1 MLAKCLTWRAWGWF
15 KMLHYHN
22 SALQAR
28 SIRCRT
34 LLSLFATSDVV
45 TLFSRHNFTSIGH
58 HLMAPSLFD
67 VLVWLVSLVSG
78 IHNKTHTNTQN
89 PWCQLHSV
97 IVKSCQFLSWC
108 VNRLKKKVKKV
119 ARNGQQLA
127 WQSKCKEW
135 SLVFCNHGLVSNKNN
150 ENDVK

>member
-1 MLAKCLTWRAWGWF
+1 MAKCLTWRAWGWF

-58 HLMAPSLFD
+58 HLMAPSSFD
-67 VLVWLVSLVSG
+67 VLIWLVSLVCA
-78 IHNKTHTNTQN
+78 IHNKTHTNTQK
-89 PWCQLHSV
+89 PWCPLHSV
-97 IVKSCQFLSWC
+97 IVFYAASFYHGVLID
-108 VNRLKKKVKKV
+108 LKKVKKV

-135 SLVFCNHGLVSNKNN
+135 PLVFCNHGLVSNKNN